1 MNMGQAELFLAQAE
15 AAEAAAAATP
25 LENVRERN
33 LRSAAAWRDMAE
45 RALKTNS
52 LRGEREA
59 AALARAAAQTG

>member
-1 MNMGQAELFLAQAE
+1 
-15 AAEAAAAATP
+15 
-25 LENVRERN
+25 
-33 LRSAAAWRDMAE
+33 MAE